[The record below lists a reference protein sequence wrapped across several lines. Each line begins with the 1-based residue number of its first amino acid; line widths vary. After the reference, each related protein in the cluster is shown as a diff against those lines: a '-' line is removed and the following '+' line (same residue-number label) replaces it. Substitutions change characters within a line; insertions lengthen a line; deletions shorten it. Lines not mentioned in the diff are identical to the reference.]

1 MEQIK
6 IIIIIIILLTY
17 AILQKV
23 VGKEIF
29 GKTGQEQIRK
39 MP

>member
-23 VGKEIF
+23 AGKEIF
-29 GKTGQEQIRK
+29 GKTIF
-39 MP
+39 

>member
-6 IIIIIIILLTY
+6 IIIIIIIFLNC

-29 GKTGQEQIRK
+29 GKTIF
-39 MP
+39 